1 MSRGVSKPR
10 GVPGKIAQAV
20 AIHEAEPGLSVNA
33 IAERCGISR
42 SSVVK
47 GLAAHAARQAYQRR
61 EYDAESEHATGPDKY
76 LTLTRLT
83 EPQIAGLDTWLQQV
97 DPAEPVAVPK
107 LVIDAVQ
114 ALIEEARDRRAAP

>member
-20 AIHEAEPGLSVNA
+20 AIHEDEPGLSVNA

-47 GLAAHAARQAYQRR
+47 GLAAHAARQAYQPVMRT
-61 EYDAESEHATGPDKY
+61 AE
-76 LTLTRLT
+76 RLT
-83 EPQIAGLDTWLQQV
+83 EPQIDGLETWLQQV
-97 DPAEPVAVPK
+97 DPADPVLMPRLA
-107 LVIDAVQ
+107 IDAVQ